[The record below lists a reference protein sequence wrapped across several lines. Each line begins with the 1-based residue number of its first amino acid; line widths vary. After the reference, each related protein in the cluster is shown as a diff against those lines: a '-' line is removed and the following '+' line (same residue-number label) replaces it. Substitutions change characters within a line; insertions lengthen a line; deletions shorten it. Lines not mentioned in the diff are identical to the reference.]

1 MRLRR
6 WLTDAQRYVVYTS
19 LHAKSRNGKLP
30 KNATKEVATF
40 FHAHIRVIQRIWKCA
55 CEQIALGQ
63 EVDVSNRR
71 TGQVG
76 RKKVQLDL
84 SQMATIPLNRRST
97 LKSLAKS
104 LDVSISTL
112 HRKFKLGEIRRHSST
127 LKPHLR
133 ESNKRDRLQF
143 CISMLDQETLGHA
156 ELKFFDMHNIV
167 HIDEKWYF
175 MTKKGKILPDA

>member
-6 WLTDAQRYVVYTS
+6 WLTDAQRYAVYAA
-19 LHAKSRNGKLP
+19 LHGKSRNGKLP
-30 KNATKEVATF
+30 KNATKEVAEF
-40 FHAHIRVIQRIWKCA
+40 FQAHIRVVQRIWKCA
-55 CEQIALGQ
+55 REQIALGQ
-63 EVDVSNRR
+63 EVDVSNKR
-71 TGQVG
+71 TSQVG

-104 LDVSISTL
+104 LDVRVSTL

-133 ESNKRDRLQF
+133 ERATK
-143 CISMLDQETLGHA
+143 G
-156 ELKFFDMHNIV
+156 
-167 HIDEKWYF
+167 IDCSSAFQCWIRK
-175 MTKKGKILPDA
+175 L